1 MINNNLLSFLFIYS
15 KIYKYC
21 FLFIFMDLKFD
32 KRLLL
37 LTIFSIIGLII
48 YIYLVYVAL
57 INNSSPLFCSINNT
71 PINCEKVLESPYSK
85 VFGIPLELYAI
96 LYFIIDIFLILLL
109 YKKRLKIIYNLFYRL
124 IGIIFVIFSLYTM
137 LFLVHSICIYCSTAD
152 VIFIINFGII
162 SYYYRKKVFG

>member
-1 MINNNLLSFLFIYS
+1 
-15 KIYKYC
+15 
-21 FLFIFMDLKFD
+21 MDLKFD

-71 PINCEKVLESPYSK
+71 QINCEKVLESPYSK
-85 VFGIPLELYAI
+85 LFGIPLETYAI
-96 LYFIIDIFLILLL
+96 AYFIIDIFLILLL

-162 SYYYRKKVFG
+162 SYYYRKKVFE

>member
-1 MINNNLLSFLFIYS
+1 
-15 KIYKYC
+15 
-21 FLFIFMDLKFD
+21 MDLKFD